1 MIQQMKGPG
10 APRGSR
16 GKIAELAVA
25 AAVLLIAT
33 ALSYVALE
41 RQLEDRDSITHT
53 HIVLEKLGA
62 VRSNVA
68 EAESAERGY
77 LLGGDDA
84 YLAPY
89 GQAVRDLRGNISDL
103 GRLTGDNPVQRD
115 TLNLL
120 DRLVTAKL
128 EFLDGRIQARYQQG
142 TGTSVLAA
150 QDGPGRQHREEVNL
164 LLAAI
169 KEEEDRLMVQ
179 RSRALRSSASKTKM
193 TMGVLAGL
201 SFIFIFCAGLIV
213 QKEIAARARVEEQ
226 FRNLLEFAP
235 DSIVVVN
242 QKGEIVLVNAQTER
256 LFGYTRR
263 ELSRQR
269 VEMLMP
275 LRFHQQHPGHRNGF
289 FAEPKI
295 RPIGA
300 GLELYGLRKNGVEFP
315 VEVSLSPLEMEEGR
329 LVSCAIR
336 DITER
341 KQTQEAL
348 RHQAEGV
355 ERHRREL
362 ANFNAELTAANQE
375 LEAFSYSV
383 SHDLRGPLRSIDGFS
398 LALLEDCGDKLDA
411 QGKDYLH
418 RVRAS
423 TQRMG
428 LLIDDILKLS
438 QVTRAEMCHELVDL
452 SGIARSVLCELAKAQ
467 PNRHVE
473 IKVKERLSASGD
485 SRLLRIALENLL
497 GNAWKFTSKLQVAHI
512 QFDEAPSN
520 GTPIFCVRDD
530 GAGFDPAYAKR
541 MFGAFQRLHDK
552 DEFPGSGIGLA
563 TVQRIVHRHGG
574 RIWAEGTVGGGATFY
589 FTLAETRR

>member
-1 MIQQMKGPG
+1 
-10 APRGSR
+10 
-16 GKIAELAVA
+16 
-25 AAVLLIAT
+25 
-33 ALSYVALE
+33 
-41 RQLEDRDSITHT
+41 
-53 HIVLEKLGA
+53 
-62 VRSNVA
+62 
-68 EAESAERGY
+68 
-77 LLGGDDA
+77 
-84 YLAPY
+84 
-89 GQAVRDLRGNISDL
+89 
-103 GRLTGDNPVQRD
+103 
-115 TLNLL
+115 
-120 DRLVTAKL
+120 
-128 EFLDGRIQARYQQG
+128 
-142 TGTSVLAA
+142 
-150 QDGPGRQHREEVNL
+150 
-164 LLAAI
+164 
-169 KEEEDRLMVQ
+169 
-179 RSRALRSSASKTKM
+179 
-193 TMGVLAGL
+193 
-201 SFIFIFCAGLIV
+201 
-213 QKEIAARARVEEQ
+213 
-226 FRNLLEFAP
+226 LEFAP

-275 LRFHQQHPGHRNGF
+275 LRFQQQHPGHRNGF
-289 FAEPKI
+289 FADPKI

-383 SHDLRGPLRSIDGFS
+383 SHDLRGPLRGIDGFS

-452 SGIARSVLCELAKAQ
+452 SGMARSVLCELAEAQ

-473 IKVKERLSASGD
+473 IKIKERLSASGD

-497 GNAWKFTSKLQVAHI
+497 GNAWKFTSKMEAAHI
-512 QFDEAPSN
+512 QFDEAASN
-520 GTPIFCVRDD
+520 GTPIFYVRDD
-530 GAGFDPAYAKR
+530 GAGFDSAYAKR

-552 DEFPGSGIGLA
+552 DEFPGTGIGLA

-574 RIWAEGTVGGGATFY
+574 RIWAEGAVGGGATFY